1 MNKSKYNIFIQDDSH
16 HHIPDFNHFIN
27 YCNNCIINN
36 IDNVNYDDKCIFF
49 ISKIISFFINKNSFI
64 LSNKMRLS

>member
-1 MNKSKYNIFIQDDSH
+1 MNKSKYNIFIQKK
-16 HHIPDFNHFIN
+16 
-27 YCNNCIINN
+27 N